1 MKYIYVKLFQTVLFF
16 VAKTCFNRPSK
27 KKKSLLIGKH
37 TADLRFTTAYGKCSR
52 QVVQRLHH
60 IWQRALKLQ

>member
-1 MKYIYVKLFQTVLFF
+1 MLNYSKLFFFLLLKLVL
-16 VAKTCFNRPSK
+16 TDPQK
-27 KKKSLLIGKH
+27 KKNLLIGKH

>member
-1 MKYIYVKLFQTVLFF
+1 MLNYSKLFFFLLLKLVL
-16 VAKTCFNRPSK
+16 TDPQK

>member
-1 MKYIYVKLFQTVLFF
+1 MLNYSKLFVFFLLLKLVL
-16 VAKTCFNRPSK
+16 TDPQ